1 MVSWTDLDKARAK
14 GIMKLTN
21 KYNRAIYKIWSP
33 VYDAVLGGF
42 FNKGRVRSIAVATLQ
57 PGEKVLLVGV
67 GTGSDLPLLPQGV
80 SAVGTDISES
90 MLTRAKVKL
99 PLPGRDIALLQ
110 GDAMDMAG
118 FADGTFDV
126 ILMNLIL
133 SVVPD
138 PGKCMAE
145 ALRVLRPNGRIVIF
159 DKFLPDGAKPTIRR
173 HLANLGST
181 LVGTDINRRLGDIL
195 KGLPVR
201 IVSDEPSILG
211 GMYRVVLLKKI

>member
-1 MVSWTDLDKARAK
+1 MVSWTDLGKTRAK
-14 GIMKLTN
+14 GVMKLTN

-42 FNKGRVRSIAVATLQ
+42 FNKGRVRSIAVAALQ

-67 GTGSDLPLLPQGV
+67 GTGSDFPLLPQGV
-80 SAVGTDISES
+80 SAVGTDISEA
-90 MLTRAKVKL
+90 MLTRAKAKL
-99 PLPGRDIALLQ
+99 PLPGRDISLLQ
-110 GDAMDMAG
+110 GDAMDMA
-118 FADGTFDV
+118 FADGSFDV

-145 ALRVLRPNGRIVIF
+145 ALRVLQANGRIVIF

-173 HLANLGST
+173 HLANFGST
-181 LVGTDINRRLGDIL
+181 LAGTDINRRLGDIL

>member
-1 MVSWTDLDKARAK
+1 
-14 GIMKLTN
+14 MKLTN
-21 KYNRAIYKIWSP
+21 QYNRMIYKIWSP

-80 SAVGTDISES
+80 SAVGTDISEP
-90 MLTRAKVKL
+90 MLTRAKAKL
-99 PLPGRDIALLQ
+99 PLPGRDISLLQ
-110 GDAMDMAG
+110 GDAMDMA

-159 DKFLPDGAKPTIRR
+159 DKFLPDGAKPALRR
-173 HLANLGST
+173 RLANLGST
-181 LVGTDINRRLGDIL
+181 LAGTDINRRLGDIL

-201 IVSDEPSILG
+201 IVHDEPSILG

>member
-1 MVSWTDLDKARAK
+1 
-14 GIMKLTN
+14 MKLTN

-42 FNKGRVRSIAVATLQ
+42 FNKGRVRSIAVAALQ
-57 PGEKVLLVGV
+57 PGEKVLLAGV
-67 GTGSDLPLLPQGV
+67 GTGSDLSLLPRGV
-80 SAVGTDISES
+80 SAVGTDISIP
-90 MLTRAKVKL
+90 MLTCAKRKL
-99 PLPGRDIALLQ
+99 PLPGRDISIEQ
-110 GDAMDMAG
+110 GDAMDMA

-159 DKFLPDGAKPTIRR
+159 DKFLPDGAKPPIRR
-173 HLANLGST
+173 RLANLGST
-181 LVGTDINRRLGDIL
+181 LAGTDINRRLGDIL

-211 GMYRVVLLKKI
+211 GMYRVVLLKKDY